1 MKLNEIDLDFTS
13 NHVETKLTQIKKD
26 LETGSIDKNQAI
38 NTANELIKQI
48 KFEIE
53 LSNLTEYEKSQYIH
67 LILAIKLFVKHIE
80 SN

>member
-38 NTANELIKQI
+38 NTANKLIKQI

-53 LSNLTEYEKSQYIH
+53 LSDLTEHEKSQYIH
-67 LILAIKLFVKHIE
+67 LILVIKLFVKHIV